1 MSQQEKNKQNGI
13 LNVDFGET
21 LKFRLNSYSSFN
33 LNYNYLFN
41 KYIESATMKRL
52 EPAMV
57 FIIK

>member
-1 MSQQEKNKQNGI
+1 MSQQEKDTQRGI

-21 LKFRLNSYSSFN
+21 LKYRINSYSSFN
-33 LNYNYLFN
+33 THYNYLFN
-41 KYIESATMKRL
+41 KYIESATMKTL